1 MTTADREKSVA
12 VLGLGRIGS
21 AMAHRLAASGWHVT
35 TWSRSGRTLTGLDAA
50 ERADAAV
57 AGSNLVVLSLFDGP
71 ACAQVIQDAAAGL
84 AAGTVVVNTS
94 TVGPDEAAALAEQV
108 ARTGARYVHA
118 PVLGSVGPA
127 RSGQLSVLAGAA
139 SPDDIAAA
147 TPVAADLGTV
157 LAVGGVT
164 DAAVLK
170 LIANGALAAVLL
182 AIRDALAQAQSA
194 GIDRDRA
201 LDALAESAVGGMI
214 GAKRRRLAAS
224 DVAEADFTVAGLA
237 KDLSLLMAAAGSDV
251 PALATT
257 LSRIESGQ
265 LRTEDDIAAVALPDT
280 APEAASDPNQHSAIR
295 LTVAPEVAADDDVL
309 APLVAYAT
317 GHATGDPA
325 HFRRAFLP
333 SAHVEGLRDG
343 EFVSWPLDTYCDLFD
358 GNPDET
364 EPAHRRRIDDVS
376 VSGTVATATMTLW
389 HGPAT
394 FTDIFLLVRT
404 RDGWKIANKAYH
416 RH

>member
-1 MTTADREKSVA
+1 MTTSDREKSVA

-21 AMAHRLAASGWHVT
+21 ALAHRLAGTGWRVT
-35 TWSRSGRTLTGLDAA
+35 TWSRSGRTVTGIDAA
-50 ERADAAV
+50 ANVDAAV
-57 AGSNLVVLSLFDGP
+57 TASHLVVLSLFDGP
-71 ACAQVIQDAAAGL
+71 ACAQVIDAATGL
-84 AAGTVVVNTS
+84 GPGTVVVNTS
-94 TVGPDEAAALAEQV
+94 TVGPDEAVALGERV
-108 ARTGARYVHA
+108 TRTGAGYVHA

-147 TPVAADLGTV
+147 GPVLADLGTV
-157 LAVGGVT
+157 VPVGGVA
-164 DAAVLK
+164 DAATLK

-182 AIRDALAQAQSA
+182 AIRDALTQAQLA

-201 LDALAESAVGGMI
+201 LAALGESAVGGMVA
-214 GAKRRRLAAS
+214 AKRQRLATGDIA
-224 DVAEADFTVAGLA
+224 AADFTVTGLA
-237 KDLSLLMAAAGSDV
+237 KDLSLLAALPDSGT
-251 PALATT
+251 PALAST
-257 LSRIESGQ
+257 LARIESGQ
-265 LRTEDDIAAVALPDT
+265 LKPEDDIAAVALP
-280 APEAASDPNQHSAIR
+280 EAVPGADRHSAVR
-295 LTVAPEVAADDDVL
+295 LTVAPGVEAAADVL

-333 SAHVEGLRDG
+333 SAHIEGLRDG
-343 EFVSWPLDTYCDLFD
+343 TFVSWPLDSYCDLFN
-358 GNPDET
+358 GEPDET
-364 EPAHRRRIDDVS
+364 EPAHRRRIDQVS
-376 VSGTVATATMTLW
+376 VAGTVATATMTLW

-404 RDGWKIANKAYH
+404 EDGWKIANKAYH